1 MKNKARIIFIIL
13 LLAGWLRS
21 PAQQQPDSLYAYLD
35 IASKNNPTVLQRY
48 YEYQAALQKVP
59 QVGSLPD
66 PEFSLGVFLSP
77 MELLGGNQVAD
88 MRLMQMFPWFG
99 FIKSARDE
107 MSLMAAAKF
116 ELVRD
121 AKLQLFFDMQRNWFE
136 MHKVKQEIR
145 IAEKNIEILQSLE
158 RLAVTRFKAAPAASA
173 VAASGSSISSSAS
186 SGSPPASSGMNS
198 MGSSTAAQS
207 NQAAPAMPSPGM
219 GSQPG
224 STGLTDVYRI
234 QIEVNGLQDNIE
246 SLKTRWNSL
255 SASFN
260 AYMNRP
266 AASLV
271 TLPDTLMAD
280 ALPFSLLAVSDS
292 IRNNPMLGMLKYEQQ
307 SLEARKQMVTR
318 MGYPMVGL
326 GVNYSLISKS
336 EMSASS
342 MNGKDMIMPMVTA
355 TLPIYRKK
363 YRAMQAEAD
372 LLKSANSQNYAAT
385 GNALQTEY
393 YQALQLYQDAGRR
406 AKLNSEQ
413 QLLASKSLNIMMK
426 SFAASGSGLTDILR
440 LRQQTLDYEYRKM
453 EAIADSNIAIAWLKR
468 LAAFTE

>member
-1 MKNKARIIFIIL
+1 MKNKATILLIIL
-13 LLAGWLRS
+13 SLAVGLRS
-21 PAQQQPDSLYAYLD
+21 QAQQADSLYAYLD
-35 IASKNNPTVLQRY
+35 LAAKNNPTVLQRF

-59 QVGSLPD
+59 QVGGLPD
-66 PEFSLGVFLSP
+66 PEFSLGIFLSP

-99 FIKSARDE
+99 YLKSARGE

-116 ELVRD
+116 EALRD
-121 AKLQLFFDMQRNWFE
+121 AKLQLFFEMQRDWFE
-136 MHKVKQEIR
+136 MHKVKQNIR
-145 IAEKNIEILQSLE
+145 IASKNIEILQSLE
-158 RLAVTRFKAAPAASA
+158 RLAITRFKAAPAASG
-173 VAASGSSISSSAS
+173 VVPSGSSMASPSSSN
-186 SGSPPASSGMNS
+186 PTPASNGMNN
-198 MGSSTAAQS
+198 MGNASAAQPG
-207 NQAAPAMPSPGM
+207 QAAPAMPSSGM
-219 GSQPG
+219 ASQSG

-234 QIEVNGLQDNIE
+234 QIELNELQNNIE
-246 SLKTRWNSL
+246 SLKTQWFSL
-255 SASFN
+255 AASFN
-260 AYMNRP
+260 AYLNRP
-266 AASLV
+266 ADLPV
-271 TLPDTLMAD
+271 TLPDTLLAD
-280 ALPFSLLAVSDS
+280 TLPFSLLAVTDS
-292 IRNNPMLGMLKYEQQ
+292 IRNNPMLSMLQYEQQ

-342 MNGKDMIMPMVTA
+342 MNGRDMIMPMVTA

-372 LLKSANSQNYAAT
+372 LLKSANSQNYEAT

-393 YQALQLYQDAGRR
+393 YQAMQLYQDAGRR
-406 AKLNSEQ
+406 VKLNSEQ

-440 LRQQTLDYEYRKM
+440 LRQQTLEYDYRHM

>member
-1 MKNKARIIFIIL
+1 
-13 LLAGWLRS
+13 
-21 PAQQQPDSLYAYLD
+21 
-35 IASKNNPTVLQRY
+35 VLQRF

-66 PEFSLGVFLSP
+66 PEFSLGIFLSP

-99 FIKSARDE
+99 FIKSAKDE

-116 ELVRD
+116 EAVRD
-121 AKLQLFFDMQRNWFE
+121 AKLQLFFDIQRNWFE
-136 MHKVKQEIR
+136 MHKVNQEIR
-145 IAEKNIEILQSLE
+145 IAAKNIEILQSLE
-158 RLAVTRFKAAPAASA
+158 RLAITRFKAAPAAGSA
-173 VAASGSSISSSAS
+173 VPSGNSMSSSSSSNSAPANTGMNGMSGSTGLVTS
-186 SGSPPASSGMNS
+186 
-198 MGSSTAAQS
+198 
-207 NQAAPAMPSPGM
+207 QAAPPMPSSGM

-234 QIEVNGLQDNIE
+234 QIEINELQDNIE
-246 SLKTRWNSL
+246 SMKTRWNSL
-255 SASFN
+255 AASFN
-260 AYMNRP
+260 AYLNRP
-266 AASLV
+266 SSTPV
-271 TLPDTLMAD
+271 TLPDTLLAD
-280 ALPFSLLAVSDS
+280 TLPFSLLSVADS

-326 GVNYSLISKS
+326 GLNYSLISKS
-336 EMSASS
+336 EMSTAS

-372 LLKSANSQNYAAT
+372 LLKSANDQNYEAT

-393 YQALQLYQDAGRR
+393 YQAMQLYQDAGRR
-406 AKLNSEQ
+406 AKLYADQ
-413 QLLASKSLNIMMK
+413 QLLASKSLNIMIK

-440 LRQQTLDYEYRKM
+440 LRQQTLDYQYRQM
-453 EAIADSNIAIAWLKR
+453 EAIADNNTAIAWLKR
-468 LAAFTE
+468 LAAFTK

>member
-1 MKNKARIIFIIL
+1 MKNKATILLIIL
-13 LLAGWLRS
+13 SLAGWLRS
-21 PAQQQPDSLYAYLD
+21 QAQQADSLYAYLD
-35 IASKNNPTVLQRY
+35 LAAKNNPTVLQRF

-59 QVGSLPD
+59 QVGGLPD

-99 FIKSARDE
+99 YLKSARDE

-116 ELVRD
+116 EALRD
-121 AKLQLFFDMQRNWFE
+121 AKLQLFFEMQRDWFE
-136 MHKVKQEIR
+136 MHKVKQNIR
-145 IAEKNIEILQSLE
+145 IASKNIEILQSLE
-158 RLAVTRFKAAPAASA
+158 RLAITRFKAAPAASG
-173 VAASGSSISSSAS
+173 VVPSVNSMASPSSSN
-186 SGSPPASSGMNS
+186 PVPASSGMNN
-198 MGSSTAAQS
+198 MGNASAAQS
-207 NQAAPAMPSPGM
+207 GQVAPAMPSSGM
-219 GSQPG
+219 VSQSG

-234 QIEVNGLQDNIE
+234 QIELNELQNNIE
-246 SLKTRWNSL
+246 SLKTQWFSL
-255 SASFN
+255 AASFN
-260 AYMNRP
+260 AYLNRP
-266 AASLV
+266 ADLPV
-271 TLPDTLMAD
+271 TLPDTLLAD
-280 ALPFSLLAVSDS
+280 TLPFSLLAVTDS
-292 IRNNPMLGMLKYEQQ
+292 IRNNPMLSMLQYEQQ

-336 EMSASS
+336 DMSASS
-342 MNGKDMIMPMVTA
+342 MNGRDMIMPMVTA

-372 LLKSANSQNYAAT
+372 LLKSANSQNYEAT

-393 YQALQLYQDAGRR
+393 YQAIQLYQDAGRR
-406 AKLNSEQ
+406 VKLYSEQ

-440 LRQQTLDYEYRKM
+440 LRQQTLEYDYRHM

>member
-1 MKNKARIIFIIL
+1 MKNKAQILFMIL

-21 PAQQQPDSLYAYLD
+21 PAQQQPDSLYAYME
-35 IASKNNPTVLQRY
+35 IASKNNPVVLQRY

-66 PEFSLGVFLSP
+66 PEFSLGIFLSP
-77 MELLGGNQVAD
+77 MELIGGNQVAD

-99 FIKSARDE
+99 LLKSAKDE

-121 AKLQLFFDMQRNWFE
+121 AKLQLFFGMQRDWFE
-136 MHKVKQEIR
+136 MHKVKQELR

-158 RLAVTRFKAAPAASA
+158 RIAITRFKAAPSAGAAATPGSSMSSPA
-173 VAASGSSISSSAS
+173 SPGQAQASG
-186 SGSPPASSGMNS
+186 GMNN
-198 MGSSTAAQS
+198 MGNSTDARL
-207 NQAAPAMPSPGM
+207 NQAAPAMPSSGM
-219 GSQPG
+219 GTQSG
-224 STGLTDVYRI
+224 STGLSDVYRI

-246 SLKTRWNSL
+246 SLKTRLNSL
-255 SASFN
+255 AASFN
-260 AYMNRP
+260 AYLNRP
-266 AASLV
+266 AASPV
-271 TLPDTLMAD
+271 ILPDTLLAD
-280 ALPFSLLAVSDS
+280 TLPISLLAVSDS
-292 IRNNPMLGMLKYEQQ
+292 IRNNPMLGMLRYEQQ

-326 GVNYSLISKS
+326 GLNYSLISKN
-336 EMSASS
+336 EMSTSS

-363 YRAMQAEAD
+363 YRAMQAEAE
-372 LLKSANSQNYAAT
+372 LLKSANSQNYTAT

-393 YQALQLYQDAGRR
+393 YQAMQLYQDAGRR
-406 AKLNSEQ
+406 VNLNSDQ
-413 QLLASKSLNIMMK
+413 QLLSSKSLNIMMK

-453 EAIADSNIAIAWLKR
+453 EAIADNNIAIAWLKR

>member
-1 MKNKARIIFIIL
+1 MKNKATILLIIL
-13 LLAGWLRS
+13 SLAVGLRS
-21 PAQQQPDSLYAYLD
+21 QAQQADSLYAYLD
-35 IASKNNPTVLQRY
+35 LAAKNNPTVLQRF

-59 QVGSLPD
+59 QVGGLPD
-66 PEFSLGVFLSP
+66 PEFSLGIFLSP

-99 FIKSARDE
+99 YLKSARGE

-116 ELVRD
+116 EALRD
-121 AKLQLFFDMQRNWFE
+121 AKLQLFFEMQRDWFE
-136 MHKVKQEIR
+136 MHKVKQNIR
-145 IAEKNIEILQSLE
+145 IASKNIEILQSLE
-158 RLAVTRFKAAPAASA
+158 RLAITRFKAAPAASG
-173 VAASGSSISSSAS
+173 VVPSVNSMASPSSSN
-186 SGSPPASSGMNS
+186 PTPASNGMNN
-198 MGSSTAAQS
+198 MGYASAAQPG
-207 NQAAPAMPSPGM
+207 QAAPAMPSSGM
-219 GSQPG
+219 ASQSG

-234 QIEVNGLQDNIE
+234 QIELNELQNNIE
-246 SLKTRWNSL
+246 SLKTQWFSL
-255 SASFN
+255 AASFN
-260 AYMNRP
+260 AYLNRP
-266 AASLV
+266 ADLPV
-271 TLPDTLMAD
+271 TLPDTLLAD
-280 ALPFSLLAVSDS
+280 TLPFSLLAVTDS
-292 IRNNPMLGMLKYEQQ
+292 IRNNPMLSMLKYEQQ

-342 MNGKDMIMPMVTA
+342 MNGRDMIMPMVTA

-372 LLKSANSQNYAAT
+372 LLKSANSQNYEAT

-393 YQALQLYQDAGRR
+393 YQAMQLYQDAGRR
-406 AKLNSEQ
+406 VKLNSEQ

-440 LRQQTLDYEYRKM
+440 LRQQTLDYDYRLM

>member
-1 MKNKARIIFIIL
+1 
-13 LLAGWLRS
+13 
-21 PAQQQPDSLYAYLD
+21 LD
-35 IASKNNPTVLQRY
+35 IASKNNPAVLQRY

-66 PEFSLGVFLSP
+66 PEFSLGIFLSP

-99 FIKSARDE
+99 VIKSARDE

-121 AKLQLFFDMQRNWFE
+121 AKLQLFFDIQRNWYE

-158 RLAVTRFKAAPAASA
+158 RIAIARFKAAPAASA
-173 VAASGSSISSSAS
+173 VAASGSSMSSSAS
-186 SGSPPASSGMNS
+186 SIPIPASSGMNN
-198 MGSSTAAQS
+198 MGSSTSAPS
-207 NQAAPAMPSPGM
+207 NQAAPAMPSAGM

-224 STGLTDVYRI
+224 SSGLTDVYRI
-234 QIEVNGLQDNIE
+234 QIEVNDLQDNIE
-246 SLKTRWNSL
+246 SLKTQWNSL
-255 SASFN
+255 AASFN
-260 AYMNRP
+260 AYLNRP
-266 AASLV
+266 AASPV
-271 TLPDTLMAD
+271 TLPDTLLAD

-342 MNGKDMIMPMVTA
+342 MNGRDMIMPMVTA

-406 AKLNSEQ
+406 VKLNTDQ
-413 QLLASKSLNIMMK
+413 QLLASKSLNIMVK

-440 LRQQTLDYEYRKM
+440 LRQQTLDYEYRKT